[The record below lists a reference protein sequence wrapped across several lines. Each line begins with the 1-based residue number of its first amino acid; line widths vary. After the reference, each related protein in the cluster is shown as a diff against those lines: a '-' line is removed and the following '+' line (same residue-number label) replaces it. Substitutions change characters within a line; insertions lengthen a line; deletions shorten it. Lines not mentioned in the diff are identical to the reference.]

1 MGSSLWKVKFEI
13 MKIRNLTIAL
23 IMVSLLFEA
32 QEGQTNEINE
42 SKTPKIFEPM
52 SPQEVAAHFSTK
64 DRNFDIEIIFN
75 SVAAKRNSLP
85 PANTGNKVALGEY
98 EYIVFNDDQTTDY
111 FLQTNHNKIRNLKI
125 AKFGPRFVVI
135 DGTIILGYKDER
147 DLNDLSI
154 DYGLMIKHNYPK
166 SKIAVLEPLDF
177 EVIESLLETLRVDK
191 RLNYARLDFRDPNLS
206 PE

>member
-1 MGSSLWKVKFEI
+1 
-13 MKIRNLTIAL
+13 
-23 IMVSLLFEA
+23 
-32 QEGQTNEINE
+32 
-42 SKTPKIFEPM
+42 M

-154 DYGLMIKHNYPK
+154 DYGLIIKHNYPK